1 MPPVGTEQK
10 WHSSGG
16 GIVAGFFKNIQN
28 SFQKW
33 ASFKTIETY
42 VKDFKTS
49 NIIRLSDVII
59 GGSLSLADIA
69 NMVTDENKDQEASDE
84 EAVDAVQEEI
94 ISFQDA
100 QKACFTLRKFMQQQS
115 RGSDVMRAC
124 YLLDNEMHEI
134 RRSNNRQMTIVE
146 CFGRR

>member
-1 MPPVGTEQK
+1 MSELQNYWSIWTEPDDAELLEIWEALPAAEKIYDNEQ
-10 WHSSGG
+10 
-16 GIVAGFFKNIQN
+16 IDLD
-28 SFQKW
+28 
-33 ASFKTIETY
+33 
-42 VKDFKTS
+42 DFLQADG
-49 NIIRLSDVII
+49 RLEV

-100 QKACFTLRKFMQQQS
+100 QKACFTLRKFMQQKS